1 MNYNYLPK
9 KKENNSQFVNNK
21 ETFNKRI
28 FDRNSLNT
36 QIMNQ
41 TNIAPKY
48 MSENYN
54 INRKNAQSIFNKRI
68 IPEISKKPIV
78 DFVNFR
84 DNQINKQAKNRR
96 KKYTNINQI
105 ERETDFLKNSKKAN
119 SGIFFRDSLLNNLS
133 KNPYSN
139 NSNNKNIP
147 TAIDFSKSNLSF
159 FINKQNK

>member
-1 MNYNYLPK
+1 MNYNYLQK
-9 KKENNSQFVNNK
+9 KNSNSQFVNNK

-28 FDRNSLNT
+28 FDRNKLHTEIIKEQNV
-36 QIMNQ
+36 M
-41 TNIAPKY
+41 PKY

-54 INRKNAQSIFNKRI
+54 INRKKAQSIFNKRI
-68 IPEISKKPIV
+68 IPEIAKKPIV

-139 NSNNKNIP
+139 NSCNKNIP
-147 TAIDFSKSNLSF
+147 TAIDFSKSNLNF